1 MVSSFKSFINLLIS
15 LLREILFKF
24 LYLNP
29 VAPYGLAKRAMKKY
43 LLNSQQLYDLGQ
55 KYLQLTFD
63 GIIAPGN
70 SYWKE
75 NLNHIGDKD
84 FNPFGNALH
93 AMSLGVYNF
102 SISQNGE
109 CYLDSKMK
117 AANIL
122 YLGNAISENIE
133 QMWHSKNYHIYELF
147 LKKEEIL
154 LILQKFS
161 YNGQHIFICWLF

>member
-1 MVSSFKSFINLLIS
+1 MLRYIYKYNFPSILLWKIEVSSFKSFINLLIS

-63 GIIAPGN
+63 GIIDPSN

-75 NLNHIGDKD
+75 NLNHI
-84 FNPFGNALH
+84 F
-93 AMSLGVYNF
+93 
-102 SISQNGE
+102 
-109 CYLDSKMK
+109 YL
-117 AANIL
+117 
-122 YLGNAISENIE
+122 
-133 QMWHSKNYHIYELF
+133 
-147 LKKEEIL
+147 
-154 LILQKFS
+154 
-161 YNGQHIFICWLF
+161 C

>member
-1 MVSSFKSFINLLIS
+1 MLIS

-63 GIIAPGN
+63 GIIDPSN

-122 YLGNAISENIE
+122 YLGNVISENIE
-133 QMWHSKNYHIYELF
+133 QMWHSKKLSHLRAFSQKGRNFIDIT
-147 LKKEEIL
+147 EI
-154 LILQKFS
+154 
-161 YNGQHIFICWLF
+161 